1 MDSILF
7 AANAKINLALSVIG
21 KRNDSYH
28 ELDTVMQTVD
38 ISDEISIKK
47 SRFFSFESDSFN
59 GENNIA
65 FKAAHCFFG
74 AAGIKPQVQIKIK
87 KFIPSSAGL
96 GGGST
101 DAAGVLTGLNKIFET
116 GFSKARLCEM
126 AVSLG
131 ADVPF
136 LIDGGTQ
143 RARGIGEILTP
154 LPAIPKCS
162 AVIILAGDKP
172 STAEMFARLDKTD
185 YPRPDIEKT
194 VTAVKNGSY
203 SELTQALGNSFSVLW
218 EGSNIPDRLYSCGAD
233 AVSLSGSGP
242 ARFAL
247 FPMMKRQRWQG
258 NILRTKA
265 FSSIRAAL
273 PKAHLLLNNAK
284 NHRCNLDIR
293 C

>member
-101 DAAGVLTGLNKIFET
+101 DAAGVLTGLDKIFET
-116 GFSKARLCEM
+116 GFSKARLCKM
-126 AVSLG
+126 AASLG

-194 VTAVKNGSY
+194 VTAVKNGS
-203 SELTQALGNSFSVLW
+203 
-218 EGSNIPDRLYSCGAD
+218 
-233 AVSLSGSGP
+233 
-242 ARFAL
+242 
-247 FPMMKRQRWQG
+247 
-258 NILRTKA
+258 
-265 FSSIRAAL
+265 
-273 PKAHLLLNNAK
+273 
-284 NHRCNLDIR
+284 
-293 C
+293 

>member
-101 DAAGVLTGLNKIFET
+101 DAAGVLTGLDKIFET

-126 AVSLG
+126 AASLG

-203 SELTQALGNSFSVLW
+203 SELTRALGNSFSVLW

-233 AVSLSGSGP
+233 VVSLSGSGP

-247 FPMMKRQRWQG
+247 FSDDE
-258 NILRTKA
+258 KA
-265 FSSIRAAL
+265 KMAREYLKNEGFFVYLCRPSESSFVIR
-273 PKAHLLLNNAK
+273 
-284 NHRCNLDIR
+284 
-293 C
+293 

>member
-65 FKAAHCFFG
+65 FKAAHCFFL

-101 DAAGVLTGLNKIFET
+101 DAAGVLTGLDKIFET

-126 AVSLG
+126 AASLG

-203 SELTQALGNSFSVLW
+203 SELTRALGNSFSVLW

-233 AVSLSGSGP
+233 VVSLSGSGP

-247 FPMMKRQRWQG
+247 FSDDE
-258 NILRTKA
+258 KA
-265 FSSIRAAL
+265 KMAREYLKNEGFFVYLCRPSESSFVI
-273 PKAHLLLNNAK
+273 K
-284 NHRCNLDIR
+284 
-293 C
+293 

>member
-1 MDSILF
+1 M
-7 AANAKINLALSVIG
+7 
-21 KRNDSYH
+21 
-28 ELDTVMQTVD
+28 
-38 ISDEISIKK
+38 
-47 SRFFSFESDSFN
+47 
-59 GENNIA
+59 
-65 FKAAHCFFG
+65 
-74 AAGIKPQVQIKIK
+74 QIKIK

-101 DAAGVLTGLNKIFET
+101 DAAGVLTGLDKIFET
-116 GFSKARLCEM
+116 GFSKARLCKM

-136 LIDGGTQ
+136 LIDGRTQ

-203 SELTQALGNSFSVLW
+203 SELTRALGNSFSVLW

-247 FPMMKRQRWQG
+247 FSDDE
-258 NILRTKA
+258 KA
-265 FSSIRAAL
+265 KMAREYLKNEGFFVYLCRPSESSFVIR
-273 PKAHLLLNNAK
+273 
-284 NHRCNLDIR
+284 
-293 C
+293 

>member
-101 DAAGVLTGLNKIFET
+101 DAAGVLTGLDKIFET
-116 GFSKARLCEM
+116 GFPKARLCEM

-203 SELTQALGNSFSVLW
+203 SELTRALGNSFSVLW

-233 AVSLSGSGP
+233 VVSLSGSGP

-247 FPMMKRQRWQG
+247 FSDDE
-258 NILRTKA
+258 KA
-265 FSSIRAAL
+265 KMAREYLKNEGFFVYSCRPSESSFVI
-273 PKAHLLLNNAK
+273 K
-284 NHRCNLDIR
+284 
-293 C
+293 

>member
-38 ISDEISIKK
+38 ISDEIAIKK

-101 DAAGVLTGLNKIFET
+101 DAAGVLTGLDKIFET

-203 SELTQALGNSFSVLW
+203 SELTRALGNSFSVLW

-247 FPMMKRQRWQG
+247 FSDDE
-258 NILRTKA
+258 KA
-265 FSSIRAAL
+265 RMAREYLKNEGFFVYLCRPSESSFVI
-273 PKAHLLLNNAK
+273 K
-284 NHRCNLDIR
+284 
-293 C
+293 

>member
-101 DAAGVLTGLNKIFET
+101 DAAGVLTGLDKIFET
-116 GFSKARLCEM
+116 GFSKARLCKM

-203 SELTQALGNSFSVLW
+203 SELTRALGNSFSVLW

-233 AVSLSGSGP
+233 TVSLSGSGP

-247 FPMMKRQRWQG
+247 FSDDE
-258 NILRTKA
+258 KA
-265 FSSIRAAL
+265 KMAREYLKNEGFFVYSCRPSESSFVIR
-273 PKAHLLLNNAK
+273 
-284 NHRCNLDIR
+284 
-293 C
+293 

>member
-65 FKAAHCFFG
+65 FKAAHCFFL

-101 DAAGVLTGLNKIFET
+101 DAAGVLTGLDKIFET

-126 AVSLG
+126 AASLG

-203 SELTQALGNSFSVLW
+203 SELTRALGNSFSVLW

-233 AVSLSGSGP
+233 IVSLSGSGP

-247 FPMMKRQRWQG
+247 FSDDE
-258 NILRTKA
+258 KA
-265 FSSIRAAL
+265 KMAREYLKNEGFFVYLCRPSESSFVIR
-273 PKAHLLLNNAK
+273 
-284 NHRCNLDIR
+284 
-293 C
+293 

>member
-203 SELTQALGNSFSVLW
+203 SELTRALGNSFSVLW

-233 AVSLSGSGP
+233 VVSLSGSGP

-247 FPMMKRQRWQG
+247 FSDDE
-258 NILRTKA
+258 KA
-265 FSSIRAAL
+265 KMAREYLKNEGFFVYLCRPSESSFVIR
-273 PKAHLLLNNAK
+273 
-284 NHRCNLDIR
+284 
-293 C
+293 